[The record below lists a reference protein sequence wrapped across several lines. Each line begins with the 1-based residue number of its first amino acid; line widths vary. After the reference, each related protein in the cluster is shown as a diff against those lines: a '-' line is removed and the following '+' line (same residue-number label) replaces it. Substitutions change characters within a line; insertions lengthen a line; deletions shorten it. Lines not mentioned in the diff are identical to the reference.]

1 MRLFSIDILRALT
14 MFFMIWVNDFW
25 TLNNVPKWL
34 LHAKANED
42 YLGFSDIIFPLFLF
56 IVGLSIPFAIKS
68 RLDKGH
74 SFQEIGKHILIR
86 SFSLLLIGLFM
97 VNYETAHDSGI
108 PIGKY
113 FWGILMA
120 LAIFLIWTDWK
131 KSPVSKKWQL
141 PLQVM
146 GFLVLLFLA
155 AIYEGGASGEYW
167 MRPQWWG
174 ILGLIGWAYLVN
186 AFIFLFSRGKW
197 TVIVSFWLL
206 FNVLSVWNQT
216 DAAFELQGIFRYFST
231 IVQGTIP
238 AFTTSGMIA
247 SLVLIKFKWSGPDL
261 KKRYIIWGL
270 LGLATIAFAIVARP
284 LWGIS
289 KLGATPSWLAICS
302 GLGFLVFAIFHYL
315 ADQKGITQ
323 WAKFIA
329 PAGTAT
335 LTCYLLPYLIYP
347 IRNLSTFRLPHF
359 FNTGVVGLLGSLVFA
374 YMVVLLTGWLVKKGI
389 KLKL

>member
-1 MRLFSIDILRALT
+1 MRLYSIDILRALT

-25 TLNNVPKWL
+25 TLNDVPKWL
-34 LHAKANED
+34 LHAKVNED

-68 RLDKGH
+68 RFDKGH
-74 SFQEIGKHILIR
+74 SFVEIGKHIIIR

-97 VNYETAHDSGI
+97 VNYETAYNLGI

-131 KSPVSKKWQL
+131 KSPVSRKWQF
-141 PLQVM
+141 PLQIL

-155 AIYEGGASGEYW
+155 MIYEGGGSGEYW

-186 AFIFLFSRGKW
+186 AFIFLLSRGNG

-206 FNVLSVWNQT
+206 FYVLSVWNQT

-238 AFTTSGMIA
+238 AFTASGMIA
-247 SLVLIKFKWSGPDL
+247 SLVLIKWSGASL
-261 KKRYIIWGL
+261 KKGYVILGL
-270 LGLATIAFAIVARP
+270 LGITSLAFAIVTRP

-289 KLGATPSWLAICS
+289 KLRATPSWVAICS
-302 GLGFLVFAIFHYL
+302 GLGFLVFVIFHYL
-315 ADQKGITQ
+315 ADQKGIIH

-335 LTCYLLPYLIYP
+335 LTCYMLPYFIYP

-359 FNTGVVGLLGSLVFA
+359 FNTGVMGLLGSLVFA
-374 YMVVLLTGWLVKKGI
+374 YIVVLLTGWLVKKGI

>member
-1 MRLFSIDILRALT
+1 MRLYSIDILRALT

-25 TLNNVPKWL
+25 TLNDVPKWL
-34 LHAKANED
+34 LHAKVNED

-68 RLDKGH
+68 RFDKGH
-74 SFQEIGKHILIR
+74 SFVEIGKHIIIR

-97 VNYETAHDSGI
+97 VNYETAYNLGI

-131 KSPVSKKWQL
+131 KSPVSRKWQF
-141 PLQVM
+141 PLQIL

-155 AIYEGGASGEYW
+155 MIYEGGGSGEYW

-186 AFIFLFSRGKW
+186 AFIFLLSRGNG

-206 FNVLSVWNQT
+206 FYVLSVWNQT

-238 AFTTSGMIA
+238 AFTASGMIA
-247 SLVLIKFKWSGPDL
+247 SLVLIKWSGASL
-261 KKRYIIWGL
+261 KKGYVILGL
-270 LGLATIAFAIVARP
+270 LGITSLAFAIVTRP

-289 KLGATPSWLAICS
+289 KLGATPSWVAICS
-302 GLGFLVFAIFHYL
+302 GLGFLVFVIFHYL
-315 ADQKGITQ
+315 ADQKGIIH

-335 LTCYLLPYLIYP
+335 L
-347 IRNLSTFRLPHF
+347 
-359 FNTGVVGLLGSLVFA
+359 
-374 YMVVLLTGWLVKKGI
+374 
-389 KLKL
+389 

>member
-1 MRLFSIDILRALT
+1 
-14 MFFMIWVNDFW
+14 
-25 TLNNVPKWL
+25 
-34 LHAKANED
+34 
-42 YLGFSDIIFPLFLF
+42 
-56 IVGLSIPFAIKS
+56 
-68 RLDKGH
+68 
-74 SFQEIGKHILIR
+74 
-86 SFSLLLIGLFM
+86 M
-97 VNYETAHDSGI
+97 VNYETAYDLGI

-131 KSPVSKKWQL
+131 KSPVSRKWQL
-141 PLQVM
+141 PLQIL
-146 GFLVLLFLA
+146 GILVLLFLA
-155 AIYEGGASGEYW
+155 MTYEGGASGEYW

-186 AFIFLFSRGKW
+186 ALIFLLSRGKW

-216 DAAFELQGIFRYFST
+216 DAAFELQGIFSYFST
-231 IVQGTIP
+231 IAQGTIP

-247 SLVLIKFKWSGPDL
+247 SLVLIKWSGPSL
-261 KKRYIIWGL
+261 KKRYAIL
-270 LGLATIAFAIVARP
+270 VFLGLASIAFALVARP

-315 ADQKGITQ
+315 ADQKGIIH

-335 LTCYLLPYLIYP
+335 LTCYMLPYLIYP
-347 IRNLSTFRLPHF
+347 IRNLSTFRLPPF

>member
-1 MRLFSIDILRALT
+1 MRLYSIDILRALT

-25 TLNNVPKWL
+25 TLNDVPKWL
-34 LHAKANED
+34 LHAKVNED

-74 SFQEIGKHILIR
+74 SFGEIGKHILIR

-97 VNYETAHDSGI
+97 VNYEAAYDSGI

-131 KSPVSKKWQL
+131 KSPVSRKWQL
-141 PLQVM
+141 PLQIL
-146 GFLVLLFLA
+146 GFLILLFLA
-155 AIYEGGASGEYW
+155 MIYEGGASGEYW

-186 AFIFLFSRGKW
+186 ALIFLLSRGKW
-197 TVIVSFWLL
+197 TVIVFFWLL

-247 SLVLIKFKWSGPDL
+247 SLVLIKWSGSSL
-261 KKRYIIWGL
+261 KKGYAILVL
-270 LGLATIAFAIVARP
+270 LGLASIAFALVARP

-302 GLGFLVFAIFHYL
+302 GLGFLVFAIFNYL
-315 ADQKGITQ
+315 TDQKGITH

-335 LTCYLLPYLIYP
+335 LTCYMLPYLIYP
-347 IRNLSTFRLPHF
+347 IRNISTFRLPHF
-359 FNTGVVGLLGSLVFA
+359 FNTGAVGLLGSLVFA
-374 YMVVLLTGWLVKKGI
+374 YIVVLLTGWLVKKGI

>member
-1 MRLFSIDILRALT
+1 MRLYSIDILRALT
-14 MFFMIWVNDFW
+14 MFLMIWVNEFW
-25 TLNNVPKWL
+25 TLNDVPKWL
-34 LHAKANED
+34 LHAKVNED

-74 SFQEIGKHILIR
+74 SFREIGKHILIR

-97 VNYETAHDSGI
+97 VNYEAAYDSGI

-131 KSPVSKKWQL
+131 KSPVSRKWQL
-141 PLQVM
+141 PLQIL
-146 GFLVLLFLA
+146 GFLILLFLA
-155 AIYEGGASGEYW
+155 MIYEGGASGEYW

-186 AFIFLFSRGKW
+186 ALIFLLSRGKW
-197 TVIVSFWLL
+197 TVIVFFWLL

-216 DAAFELQGIFRYFST
+216 DAAFELQGIFKYFST

-238 AFTTSGMIA
+238 AFTTSGMVA
-247 SLVLIKFKWSGPDL
+247 SLVIMKWSGPRL
-261 KKRYIIWGL
+261 KKGYAIL
-270 LGLATIAFAIVARP
+270 VFLGLASIVFALVARP

-302 GLGFLVFAIFHYL
+302 GLGFLVFAIFNYL
-315 ADQKGITQ
+315 TDQKGITH

-335 LTCYLLPYLIYP
+335 LTCYMLPYLIYP
-347 IRNLSTFRLPHF
+347 IRNLSTFRLPYF
-359 FNTGVVGLLGSLVFA
+359 FNTGVVGLLGSLIFA
-374 YMVVLLTGWLVKKGI
+374 YIVVLLTGWLVKKGI